1 MRLRPSAFAAVP
13 FVVGLL
19 FAAAPLPAQNL
30 VQNPGFATDLG
41 GWVPFMA
48 FDVTEQWSSVDAGG
62 DTHSGSIQGTLPAIG
77 TFRIPIYATQ
87 CVVVQP
93 NTTYTFSAN
102 ILLPAATTPADAY
115 ATIFVNTYANT
126 GCFNNPTM
134 NIVAPNV
141 TAVDAWTGTS
151 APVTTGAM
159 DQSIQINLRVSSPS
173 NTALTS
179 YFDDVFLGPAAATPV
194 RLQAFDV
201 E

>member
-19 FAAAPLPAQNL
+19 FTAAPLPAQNL

-62 DTHSGSIQGTLPAIG
+62 DTHSGSMQGTLPAIG
-77 TFRIPIYATQ
+77 TFRNPIYATQ
-87 CVVVQP
+87 CVVVQAS
-93 NTTYTFSAN
+93 TTYTLSAKV
-102 ILLPAATTPADAY
+102 LLPAATTPADSF
-115 ATIFVNTYANT
+115 ATVFGNTYANN
-126 GCFNNPTM
+126 GCFGNPTM
-134 NIVAPNV
+134 HVPAPDV
-141 TAVDAWTGTS
+141 TALDMWTTTTAS
-151 APVTTGAM
+151 LTTGAA
-159 DQSIQINLRVSSPS
+159 DQSVQINLSIFSPS
-173 NTALTS
+173 NTTLTS